1 MLRIVFVAIVHISI
15 KQITLLNNWNNS
27 IWNLKKTYS

>member
-1 MLRIVFVAIVHISI
+1 MLRIVFVAIVHIF

-27 IWNLKKTYS
+27 IWNKKKTYS